1 MVFHARDPPRCNSYP
16 SILHT
21 RKTRAE
27 ECPCN
32 VVDKRADRTKGGGII
47 GGPNHDEMRS
57 RRERE
62 FREDSRC
69 HARPTRLNAAEPL
82 WKSVSVIEAPSRL
95 SLIACLL
102 SSRRNRRIPRDPR
115 TQNSCYASGYGRTL
129 RIPVIV
135 SLGICISGY
144 DYRFSLPSVRP
155 LQLAADRSRRLEKR

>member
-1 MVFHARDPPRCNSYP
+1 MRAIRRDVIRIRQYCT
-16 SILHT
+16 L
-21 RKTRAE
+21 
-27 ECPCN
+27 
-32 VVDKRADRTKGGGII
+32 VKRARRNARVTSSINEQIGRRGGGII